1 MTVVTAFRVFDL
13 PWSAVAGEE
22 RRFRSILGV
31 VLLVFV
37 TLGAVIPFMPLPERP
52 ATVPELPTRVVQLVL
67 EQTAPVPQPKVE
79 PRVEKAPVER
89 SSPVPR
95 PAPVVPRLDARQRA
109 EESGVLQIRDQ
120 LEELREVVDTARF
133 ASAQNAS
140 GRPDGPARAER
151 SLITAG
157 VASGSRGIDTAAL
170 SRGHGEGVG
179 ALRAHATAGV
189 LPLATEARS
198 GGEVRRSG
206 PGRQAARTQEE
217 IELVFDRNKAALYAI
232 FSRALRERP
241 ELQGKLVVQ
250 LTITPAG
257 EVTACHV
264 VSSELDDQEL
274 ERKLVARI
282 RMFRF
287 EARDV
292 APMTATKPIEFFPA

>member
-1 MTVVTAFRVFDL
+1 MAAVTAFRVFDL
-13 PWSAVAGEE
+13 PWSPVAGEE
-22 RRFRSILGV
+22 RRFRSILGA

-37 TLGAVIPFMPLPERP
+37 TLGAVIPFMPVPERP
-52 ATVPELPTRVVQLVL
+52 VTAPELPARVVQLVL
-67 EQTAPVPQPKVE
+67 EQPSPVPRPKVE
-79 PRVEKAPVER
+79 AKVEKAPVDR
-89 SSPVPR
+89 APPVPR
-95 PAPVVPRLDARQRA
+95 PAVEAPRLDARQRA
-109 EESGVLQIRDQ
+109 ERSGVFQIRDQ

-133 ASAQNAS
+133 ASVQNAS
-140 GRPDGPARAER
+140 GRLDGPARAER

-157 VASGSRGIDTAAL
+157 VAAGSRGINTAAL
-170 SRGHGEGVG
+170 SRGHGAGVG
-179 ALRAHATAGV
+179 ALRAHAPARD

-198 GGEVRRSG
+198 GEQVRRSG
-206 PGRQAARTQEE
+206 PGRKAARTQEE

-232 FSRALRERP
+232 YSRALRERP

-257 EVTACHV
+257 EVTECHV
-264 VSSELDDQEL
+264 VSSELDDQDL

-292 APMTATKPIEFFPA
+292 TTMTAAKPIEFFPA